1 MKVLVTGGAGYIG
14 SHTVIE
20 LLAAGH
26 DVTVLDNLSNSS
38 PGAITAICRIA
49 ARDVPFVA
57 GDIQDAALLD
67 ATFEDGDF
75 DAVMHFA
82 GRKSVAE
89 SVVEPL
95 LYYRNNVAGSA
106 CLLDRMARHGVTT
119 IVFSS
124 SATVYGEPDRMPI
137 TERFPTAPV
146 NPYGHSKRMVEQ
158 LLSDLYAAQPGWR
171 ISILRYFNPAG
182 AHPSGEIGEDPI
194 GTPNNLLPY
203 VGQVAVGRRECLSV
217 FGNDY
222 ETTDGTCKRDYV
234 HVVDLARGH
243 VHALN
248 FLARQPCLAIHNL
261 GAGRSHSVLEVVRA
275 FESATGRALPFR
287 FAARRPGDVPVLTAD
302 PARAETDLGWTASY
316 DLDRMCEDHW
326 RWQSQHLHGFRA
338 VASAG
343 SGTAPHR

>member
-1 MKVLVTGGAGYIG
+1 MKILVTGGAGYIG

-20 LLAAGH
+20 LMAAGH

-38 PGAITAICRIA
+38 PGAIAAMCRIA
-49 ARDVPFVA
+49 ERDVPFIA
-57 GDIQDAALLD
+57 GDVQDAALLD
-67 ATFEDGDF
+67 ATFESGDF
-75 DAVMHFA
+75 DAVVHFA

-89 SVVEPL
+89 SVAEPL
-95 LYYRNNVAGSA
+95 RYYRNNVAGSA

-124 SATVYGEPDRMPI
+124 SATVYGEPECMPI
-137 TERFPTAPV
+137 TEDFPTAAV
-146 NPYGHSKRMVEQ
+146 NPYGRSKRMVEQ

-171 ISILRYFNPAG
+171 MSILRYFNPVG

-194 GTPNNLLPY
+194 GTPGNLLPY
-203 VGQVAVGRRECLSV
+203 VSQVAVGRRECLSV

-222 ETTDGTCKRDYV
+222 ATPDGTCMRDYV

-243 VHALN
+243 VQALN
-248 FLARQPCLAIHNL
+248 FLAPRPRLAIHNL
-261 GAGRSHSVLEVVRA
+261 GTGRSHSVLEVVRA

-287 FAARRPGDVPVLTAD
+287 FAARRPGDVSVLTAD
-302 PARAETDLGWTASY
+302 ATRAGAELGWTASY
-316 DLDRMCEDHW
+316 DLGRICEDHW
-326 RWQSQHLHGFRA
+326 RWQSQHPHGFRA

-343 SGTAPHR
+343 SGTAPRR